1 MSQTQN
7 QQIHKST
14 HNQQTHKSKTHNQQT
29 YKMNDWIKKKK
40 KTTKR
45 KSKMKTNTNQIQDL
59 TKWVDP
65 KATAE
70 RGRES
75 EQERDK
81 G

>member
-1 MSQTQN
+1 M
-7 QQIHKST
+7 IGL
-14 HNQQTHKSKTHNQQT
+14 
-29 YKMNDWIKKKK
+29 KKKK

-70 RGRES
+70 RGRKS

>member
-1 MSQTQN
+1 
-7 QQIHKST
+7 
-14 HNQQTHKSKTHNQQT
+14 
-29 YKMNDWIKKKK
+29 
-40 KTTKR
+40 
-45 KSKMKTNTNQIQDL
+45 MKTNTNQIQDL

-81 G
+81 VEGPYRSGVVT